1 MRHLFA
7 IFLLILLPL
16 QAIWV
21 AAAPYCGHEPSTA
34 AEHVGHHAHEHDS
47 AQAVPDIEAP
57 EADARMPVSVVDLDC
72 HTCHGFGSAMLLEPG
87 AMGVAPSQ
95 PGYPQGIAL
104 QSLQPPLPRPER
116 PRWQP
121 LA

>member
-1 MRHLFA
+1 MHLT
-7 IFLLILLPL
+7 
-16 QAIWV
+16 
-21 AAAPYCGHEPSTA
+21 PSLFDDPPQPA
-34 AEHVGHHAHEHDS
+34 R
-47 AQAVPDIEAP
+47 PP
-57 EADARMPVSVVDLDC
+57 E
-72 HTCHGFGSAMLLEPG
+72 LLEPG

>member
-1 MRHLFA
+1 MRRLFA

-21 AAAPYCGHEPSTA
+21 AAAPYCGHEPATV

-47 AQAVPDIEAP
+47 AQAAPDTDGRASAGALDI
-57 EADARMPVSVVDLDC
+57 DC
-72 HTCHGFGSAMLLEPG
+72 HTCHGFGSAMVLEPG

-116 PRWQP
+116 PRWLP